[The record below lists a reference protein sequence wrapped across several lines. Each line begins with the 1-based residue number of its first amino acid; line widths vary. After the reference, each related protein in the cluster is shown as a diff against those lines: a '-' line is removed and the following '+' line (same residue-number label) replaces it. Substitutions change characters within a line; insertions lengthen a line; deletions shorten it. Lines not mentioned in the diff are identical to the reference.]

1 MDISLVRKPKF
12 VVSVMDKKTTDQLYQ
27 DMTSSVDSKKHHIV
41 TVNDGKGFV
50 AVDNIAVLDAAI
62 RANIPQI
69 QILNIGKADHP
80 LLTHIERS
88 SQKEMINPARV
99 SLAVNSIRNSYENP
113 KISLNSYLEKILAV
127 EFDQSIT
134 LILADM
140 IEYVFA
146 AGIKQSPPVSYFAA
160 LSKLE
165 ITKQRLIIENTQIL
179 CQELKQRYF
188 VWPNTHIFNLL
199 INGTKK
205 SVPQLRKSTSKSV
218 SSFNCTCGNHYG
230 IINNK
235 ICKLEEKNGCL
246 ISSNSV
252 GTTFHMIPE
261 KGVKFLGIDKNNSA
275 KFSMHK
281 KLDDLKKIKLDG
293 PFLLVRLDKKE

>member
-27 DMTSSVDSKKHHIV
+27 DMTSSVDFKKHHIV

-165 ITKQRLIIENTQIL
+165 ITKQRLIIEKTQIL

-293 PFLLVRLDKKE
+293 PFLLVRLDKRE

>member
-165 ITKQRLIIENTQIL
+165 ITKQRLIIEKTQIL